1 MKYFFRLTLFMNDT
15 LFDISNLVINIR
27 DTIKNN
33 NTLILLENCWSF
45 IFFFS
50 VIYNVIVYCIIFKFI
65 N

>member
-50 VIYNVIVYCIIFKFI
+50 VI
-65 N
+65 